1 VYELNIKRAAEK
13 DIDQISPSMA
23 RRVMDAATKLK
34 REPRP
39 RGTKKLMEDI
49 YRVRVGDYRLIYHID
64 DEARSVTLLR
74 VKHRRE
80 AYR

>member
-34 REPRP
+34 REPRL
-39 RGTKKLMEDI
+39 RGTKKLTEDI